1 MATDDSVKGKSC
13 QSEKP
18 SQTTSLS
25 SSKGLN
31 FFLWIQI
38 LILNYFQP
46 PLKISLTSVMQL
58 KKEQAKGAAGLR
70 ALNWSVR
77 KRLSARSEEADLNG
91 SIKARKK
98 ISSSREVHFT
108 LNPFLFLALPLP
120 HSVSLFLSFHFPFSF
135 CLHLSPPPLFLS
147 SSRQM
152 VNHTMQFCSISR
164 ALSYHNSP
172 IIIKSE

>member
-1 MATDDSVKGKSC
+1 MPKWNII
-13 QSEKP
+13 P
-18 SQTTSLS
+18 NHPLS

-31 FFLWIQI
+31 FFWIQI

-46 PLKISLTSVMQL
+46 PLKISLTSVMQF
-58 KKEQAKGAAGLR
+58 KKEQAKRCL
-70 ALNWSVR
+70 WSQSTELECEETSVCQVR
-77 KRLSARSEEADLNG
+77 G
-91 SIKARKK
+91 SRPEWQHQSSKK

-120 HSVSLFLSFHFPFSF
+120 HVVSLFLSFHFPFSLSF
-135 CLHLSPPPLFLS
+135 SLHLSLFHF

-172 IIIKSE
+172 IVIKSE